1 MDKFDQYGKPIP
13 LPRPDA
19 VHAIADLARAAEVAK
34 AVPRRGQYQDAGEFI
49 VLRDK
54 DGSEQATWIER
65 RAPPLERK
73 TGTVPVNDIDSFIY
87 YWKQH
92 VVFGHIYA
100 QMSPAKFVGVLNDHA
115 PNGAGL
121 NVEDRPDHRD
131 HRVVYEVKHST
142 EWNTWEKINC
152 TKFESNEQLA
162 RFIERNMPDFV
173 EPSGA
178 RMAEIALNFLLK
190 ADVEFT
196 SVQRLQDGN
205 IQLGYT
211 NNVNAS
217 AGGAAIPEM
226 CRIRIPVF
234 EGINA
239 TLYDIET
246 RFRYRK
252 AGDKVVFWFELVRP
266 HKVLELAFR
275 DLWAHV
281 GKQTDTHIILG
292 KPE

>member
-1 MDKFDQYGKPIP
+1 MDNPALNNRD
-13 LPRPDA
+13 DA
-19 VHAIADLARAAEVAK
+19 PAVVEAAELGRRIA
-34 AVPRRGQYQDAGEFI
+34 AATATPRRGSYQDAGEFI
-49 VLRDK
+49 ILRNA
-54 DGSEQATWIER
+54 DGSERVEWIQKV
-65 RAPPLERK
+65 APWPERK
-73 TGTVPVNDIDSFIY
+73 TGTVPVNDIDSFIF

-92 VVFGHIYA
+92 VEDGHIYA
-100 QMSPAKFVGVLNDHA
+100 QMSPAKFVGVLNDHQ
-115 PNGAGL
+115 PNG
-121 NVEDRPDHRD
+121 VEGPIADRRD
-131 HRVVYEVKHST
+131 HRVIYEVKHST
-142 EWNTWEKINC
+142 EWSTWEKISC
-152 TKFESNEQLA
+152 QRFESNEQLA

-275 DLWAHV
+275 DLWEHV
-281 GKQTDTHIILG
+281 GKQTSEHIILG
-292 KPE
+292 RPE

>member
-1 MDKFDQYGKPIP
+1 MDKFATP
-13 LPRPDA
+13 LPRADA

-34 AVPRRGQYQDAGEFI
+34 IEPRRGRYQDAAEFVI
-49 VLRDK
+49 LRNA
-54 DGSEQATWIER
+54 DGSERIEVLEY
-65 RAPPLERK
+65 RAPLPYRRS
-73 TGTVPVNDIDSFIY
+73 GTVPVSDIDSFVY
-87 YWKQH
+87 YWNQYAED
-92 VVFGHIYA
+92 GQIYA
-100 QMSPAKFVGVLNDHA
+100 QMAPAKFVGVLNDHA
-115 PNGAGL
+115 PTSSDLDEPGG
-121 NVEDRPDHRD
+121 PRD
-131 HRVVYEVKHST
+131 HRVVYEVKYST
-142 EWNTWEKINC
+142 ELDTWAKMDGQ
-152 TKFESNEQLA
+152 KFESNEALA

-196 SVQRLQDGN
+196 SVQRLQDGH
-205 IQLGYT
+205 IQLGYA

-217 AGGAAIPEM
+217 AGGAAIPEA

-239 TLYDIET
+239 KLYDVQA

-252 AGDKVVFWFELVRP
+252 VGEKVIFWFELVRP

-275 DLWAHV
+275 DLWEHV
-281 GKQTDTHIILG
+281 GKQTGRHIILG